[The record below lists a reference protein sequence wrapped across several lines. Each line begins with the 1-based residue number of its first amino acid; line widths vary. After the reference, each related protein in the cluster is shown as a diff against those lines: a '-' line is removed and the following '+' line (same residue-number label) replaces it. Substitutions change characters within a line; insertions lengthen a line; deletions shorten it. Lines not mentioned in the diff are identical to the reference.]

1 MHVLIDAD
9 LVCYRCAASVGDGA
23 EDIAHARCDTL
34 VRELIHTTNSEY
46 YTCFLTGQNNFRK
59 QINPEYKANRKD
71 TVPPQWLQ
79 SCRQFL
85 VQEWNA
91 VVSDGCEADDLL
103 GITQTEDSII
113 ASLDKDLL
121 MIPGNHYN
129 WVNDE
134 FTTTTP
140 LDGLRCLYRQ
150 MLIGDRADNIFGVD
164 GIGKVKAARII
175 DVLDDEQDMIDTV
188 FSLYKE
194 DVERFIMNAQCLW
207 ILQRE
212 GETWA
217 HRVNPLILP
226 DQLQQGLEVTLKSMK
241 SFMES
246 TYEHRVTKIEIDLPL
261 GEIAMSEPAS
271 SILP

>member
-1 MHVLIDAD
+1 
-9 LVCYRCAASVGDGA
+9 
-23 EDIAHARCDTL
+23 
-34 VRELIHTTNSEY
+34 
-46 YTCFLTGQNNFRK
+46 
-59 QINPEYKANRKD
+59 
-71 TVPPQWLQ
+71 
-79 SCRQFL
+79 
-85 VQEWNA
+85 
-91 VVSDGCEADDLL
+91 
-103 GITQTEDSII
+103 
-113 ASLDKDLL
+113 

-175 DVLDDEQDMIDTV
+175 DVLDDEQDMIETV

-217 HRVNPLILP
+217 HRVNYDILP
-226 DQLQQGLEVTLKSMK
+226 LLLKQRVMDIRT
-241 SFMES
+241 
-246 TYEHRVTKIEIDLPL
+246 TYEDSFGEQKNDAEIQITSHINIMVEKESDFYSIPMTILPESL
-261 GEIAMSEPAS
+261 EPA
-271 SILP
+271 LV